1 MSVQPPL
8 VSKEAAQRSG
18 NLPASIPV
26 RRASRQ
32 RPREQQH
39 PAAQL
44 NKLCVSIA
52 GLVLYQLKLK

>member
-18 NLPASIPV
+18 YLAASIPL

-32 RPREQQH
+32 RPGEQQH
-39 PAAQL
+39 LAAQL
-44 NKLCVSIA
+44 NKL
-52 GLVLYQLKLK
+52 